1 MIKKM
6 RPTSPGRR
14 AQTYFKSGNESVKS
28 TKSVRKSLT
37 VASKGPVGR
46 SAGRI
51 SVQCRWRGAKKR
63 YRLIDFKRS
72 KYDIQGTVE
81 LVEYDPNRSCE
92 IALILYPDGDRR
104 YILSPSGL
112 KTGEQVVS
120 GENVD
125 ITTGNALPL
134 KQIPVGVPIHN
145 LEMYPKAGGKF
156 IRGAGGA
163 AYVTAKEGKYVD
175 IKLPSGEI
183 KKFLGDCYGTIG
195 QVGNEEHKLVSLG
208 KAGRSYHL
216 GKRPKNRGKARSDGH
231 PHGGSY
237 SRRVGRQPV
246 DKWGN
251 LAKGGKTRSRK
262 HTNKFIV
269 KSRRSRK

>member
-1 MIKKM
+1 MIKQV

-14 AQTYFKSGNESVKS
+14 AQTYLKSGNES
-28 TKSVRKSLT
+28 TKSSRAVRKKLT

-51 SVQCRWRGAKKR
+51 SVQCRHRGAKKR
-63 YRLIDFKRS
+63 YRIIDFKRS
-72 KYDIQGTVE
+72 KYGIEGTVE
-81 LVEYDPNRSCE
+81 SLEHDPNRSCD
-92 IALILYPDGDRR
+92 IALVLYVDGDRR
-104 YILSPSGL
+104 YILAPIGL
-112 KTGEQVVS
+112 KIGSKVIS
-120 GENVD
+120 GESVD
-125 ITTGNALPL
+125 ILTGNALPL
-134 KQIPVGVPIHN
+134 RQIPVGVPVHN

-156 IRGAGGA
+156 IRGAGTA

-195 QVGNEEHKLVSLG
+195 QVGNEEHKLVSIG
-208 KAGRSYHL
+208 KAGRAFHM
-216 GKRPKNRGKARSDGH
+216 GQRPKTRGKARSDGH

-237 SRRVGRQPV
+237 SRRIGRQPV

-251 LAKGGKTRSRK
+251 LAKGGKTRNRK
-262 HTNKFIV
+262 HTDKFIV
-269 KSRRSRK
+269 KSRRSAK

>member
-6 RPTSPGRR
+6 KPTSPGRR
-14 AQTYFKSGNESVKS
+14 AQSYLKNGNGSTKS
-28 TKSVRKSLT
+28 TKAVRKNLT
-37 VASKGPVGR
+37 SALKGPVAR

-51 SVQCRWRGAKKR
+51 SIQCRWRGAKSR

-72 KYDIQGTVE
+72 KYEVEGTVE
-81 LVEYDPNRSCE
+81 SFEYDPNRSCD
-92 IALILYPDGDRR
+92 IALILYVDGDRR
-104 YILSPSGL
+104 YILAPNGL
-112 KTGEQVVS
+112 KIGDNVKS
-120 GENVD
+120 GESVD
-125 ITTGNALPL
+125 IVTGNALPL
-134 KQIPVGVPIHN
+134 KQIPVGVPVHN

-156 IRGAGGA
+156 IRGAGTA

-195 QVGNEEHKLVSLG
+195 QIGNEEHKLVSLG
-208 KAGRSYHL
+208 KAGRAYHM

-246 DKWGN
+246 DQWGN
-251 LAKGGKTRSRK
+251 LAKGGKTRKRK

-269 KSRRSRK
+269 KSRRLRK

>member
-6 RPTSPGRR
+6 KPTSPGRR
-14 AQTYFKSGNESVKS
+14 AQSYMITGNGSVKS
-28 TKSVRKSLT
+28 SRAVRKKLT

-46 SAGRI
+46 AGGKI

-72 KYDIQGTVE
+72 KYDISGTIE
-81 LVEYDPNRSCE
+81 SIEYDPNRSCD
-92 IALILYPDGDRR
+92 IALVLYVDGDRR
-104 YILSPSGL
+104 YILAPIGL
-112 KTGEQVVS
+112 KVGDSIVS

-125 ITTGNALPL
+125 IATGNALPL
-134 KQIPVGVPIHN
+134 RQIPVGVPVHN
-145 LEMYPKAGGKF
+145 IEMYPKAGGKF
-156 IRGAGGA
+156 VRGAGAA
-163 AYVTAKEGKYVD
+163 AYITAKEGKYVD
-175 IKLPSGEI
+175 VKLSSGEI
-183 KKFLGDCYGTIG
+183 KKFLADCYGTIG
-195 QVGNEEHKLVSLG
+195 QVGNEEHKLVSIG
-208 KAGRSYHL
+208 KAGRAYHM
-216 GKRPKNRGKARSDGH
+216 GQRPKNRGKARSDGH